1 MLVDS
6 NQDAG
11 SLSLKSLSWSDAA
24 AGNIVVHAMA
34 DGEWGG
40 VQFKVS
46 NATKLP
52 NGDAVLL
59 LPLGRAQPGPRP
71 FDLHLQGDLP
81 LPAAKRRRGPPRCA
95 RGRLRQLRLWCGG
108 GAAGGDLELE
118 LEQCQLVARLPVR
131 VLLPPLRRLLLADPR
146 EDLQAPPSLVGV
158 SMSLDVPCLQ
168 VLPWHLY

>member
-52 NGDAVLL
+52 NGDAVLS
-59 LPLGRAQPGPRP
+59 
-71 FDLHLQGDLP
+71 FSQG
-81 LPAAKRRRGPPRCA
+81 GWQQA
-95 RGRLRQLRLWCGG
+95 RGANLH
-108 GAAGGDLELE
+108 AYAGHIGNRYYLE
-118 LEQCQLVARLPVR
+118 
-131 VLLPPLRRLLLADPR
+131 
-146 EDLQAPPSLVGV
+146 G
-158 SMSLDVPCLQ
+158 SLDFLDDAGE
-168 VLPWHLY
+168 WHTGLEKTRASPYKDVVSFCFA